1 VLAAALAAVMSTS
14 SGALIATATVFSQDI
29 VARLRKRDIEA
40 GSEHDHIRS
49 NRIYVAVFGVVM
61 IVIACL
67 LQDVVAALTVAY
79 DILVGGLLIPILGG
93 LLWRRGTNVG
103 AIAAMAVGTVAT
115 LATMI
120 AVGDIFA
127 NEPIYVGLASG
138 LLVFVVGSLLSK
150 PTASHVMAEW
160 ERRHGRLDY
169 LVNTT
174 GVLLFGRDRSC
185 LEMDLDAWDRVMTVN
200 LKSFVLTI
208 RHAVPAMKRAG
219 GGAMVHFSSIDALR
233 GDDRPQDA
241 YGCSKAAIIRL
252 SKSVAIQLARQRI
265 RSNVILPGPVHTPMQ
280 ARWDNDPAALQ
291 RLSDFVPLGRSG
303 AVEDMAN
310 ACLFL
315 LSDKAGFI
323 TGTELIVDGGL
334 TARP

>member
-1 VLAAALAAVMSTS
+1 MSFEGKVAYVAGAGGMGLRIARDLIQAGAHVALADVKSAAGELP
-14 SGALIATATVFSQDI
+14 SGP
-29 VARLRKRDIEA
+29 
-40 GSEHDHIRS
+40 GSNEYFKGD
-49 NRIYVAVFGVVM
+49 
-61 IVIACL
+61 
-67 LQDVVAALTVAY
+67 LT
-79 DILVGGLLIPILGG
+79 DDG
-93 LLWRRGTNVG
+93 
-103 AIAAMAVGTVAT
+103 
-115 LATMI
+115 
-120 AVGDIFA
+120 
-127 NEPIYVGLASG
+127 
-138 LLVFVVGSLLSK
+138 FVEK
-150 PTASHVMAEW
+150 TMAEW

-291 RLSDFVPLGRSG
+291 RLSDFVPLGRIG

>member
-1 VLAAALAAVMSTS
+1 MSFEGKVAYVAGAGGMGLCIAQDLIQAGAHVALADVKPVPGELP
-14 SGALIATATVFSQDI
+14 SGP
-29 VARLRKRDIEA
+29 
-40 GSEHDHIRS
+40 GSNEYFEGD
-49 NRIYVAVFGVVM
+49 
-61 IVIACL
+61 
-67 LQDVVAALTVAY
+67 LT
-79 DILVGGLLIPILGG
+79 DDG
-93 LLWRRGTNVG
+93 
-103 AIAAMAVGTVAT
+103 
-115 LATMI
+115 
-120 AVGDIFA
+120 
-127 NEPIYVGLASG
+127 
-138 LLVFVVGSLLSK
+138 FVEK
-150 PTASHVMAEW
+150 TMAEW

-185 LEMDLDAWDRVMTVN
+185 LEMDLDVWDGVMTVN

-291 RLSDFVPLGRSG
+291 RLSDFVPLGRIG

>member
-1 VLAAALAAVMSTS
+1 MSFEGKVAYVAGAGGMGLRIAQDLIQAGAHVALADVKPAPGELP
-14 SGALIATATVFSQDI
+14 SGPEGNEYFEGD
-29 VARLRKRDIEA
+29 
-40 GSEHDHIRS
+40 
-49 NRIYVAVFGVVM
+49 
-61 IVIACL
+61 
-67 LQDVVAALTVAY
+67 LT
-79 DILVGGLLIPILGG
+79 DDG
-93 LLWRRGTNVG
+93 
-103 AIAAMAVGTVAT
+103 
-115 LATMI
+115 
-120 AVGDIFA
+120 
-127 NEPIYVGLASG
+127 
-138 LLVFVVGSLLSK
+138 FVEK
-150 PTASHVMAEW
+150 TMAEW

-185 LEMDLDAWDRVMTVN
+185 LEMDLDVWDGVMTVN

-291 RLSDFVPLGRSG
+291 RLSDFVPLGRIG

>member
-1 VLAAALAAVMSTS
+1 MSFEGKVAYVAGAGGMGLRIAQDLIQAGAHVALADVKPAQGELP
-14 SGALIATATVFSQDI
+14 SGPGGNDYFEGD
-29 VARLRKRDIEA
+29 
-40 GSEHDHIRS
+40 
-49 NRIYVAVFGVVM
+49 
-61 IVIACL
+61 
-67 LQDVVAALTVAY
+67 LT
-79 DILVGGLLIPILGG
+79 DDG
-93 LLWRRGTNVG
+93 
-103 AIAAMAVGTVAT
+103 
-115 LATMI
+115 
-120 AVGDIFA
+120 
-127 NEPIYVGLASG
+127 
-138 LLVFVVGSLLSK
+138 FVEK
-150 PTASHVMAEW
+150 TMAEW

-200 LKSFVLTI
+200 LKSFALTI

-291 RLSDFVPLGRSG
+291 RLCDFVPLGRIG

>member
-1 VLAAALAAVMSTS
+1 MSFE
-14 SGALIATATVFSQDI
+14 GKV
-29 VARLRKRDIEA
+29 V
-40 GSEHDHIRS
+40 
-49 NRIYVAVFGVVM
+49 YVAGAGGM
-61 IVIACL
+61 GLRIA
-67 LQDVVAALTVAY
+67 QDLTQAGAHVALVDVKPAPGELPSRPGSNEYFEGDLT
-79 DILVGGLLIPILGG
+79 DDG
-93 LLWRRGTNVG
+93 
-103 AIAAMAVGTVAT
+103 
-115 LATMI
+115 
-120 AVGDIFA
+120 
-127 NEPIYVGLASG
+127 
-138 LLVFVVGSLLSK
+138 FVEK
-150 PTASHVMAEW
+150 TMAEW

-291 RLSDFVPLGRSG
+291 RLSDFVPLGRIG

>member
-1 VLAAALAAVMSTS
+1 
-14 SGALIATATVFSQDI
+14 
-29 VARLRKRDIEA
+29 
-40 GSEHDHIRS
+40 
-49 NRIYVAVFGVVM
+49 
-61 IVIACL
+61 
-67 LQDVVAALTVAY
+67 
-79 DILVGGLLIPILGG
+79 
-93 LLWRRGTNVG
+93 
-103 AIAAMAVGTVAT
+103 
-115 LATMI
+115 
-120 AVGDIFA
+120 
-127 NEPIYVGLASG
+127 
-138 LLVFVVGSLLSK
+138 
-150 PTASHVMAEW
+150 MAEW

-291 RLSDFVPLGRSG
+291 RLSDFVPLGRIG

>member
-1 VLAAALAAVMSTS
+1 MSFEGKVAYVAGAGGMGLRIAQDLIQAGAHVALADVKPAPGELP
-14 SGALIATATVFSQDI
+14 SGPGGNQYFEGD
-29 VARLRKRDIEA
+29 
-40 GSEHDHIRS
+40 
-49 NRIYVAVFGVVM
+49 
-61 IVIACL
+61 
-67 LQDVVAALTVAY
+67 LT
-79 DILVGGLLIPILGG
+79 DDG
-93 LLWRRGTNVG
+93 
-103 AIAAMAVGTVAT
+103 
-115 LATMI
+115 
-120 AVGDIFA
+120 
-127 NEPIYVGLASG
+127 
-138 LLVFVVGSLLSK
+138 FVEK
-150 PTASHVMAEW
+150 TMAEW

-291 RLSDFVPLGRSG
+291 RLSDFVPLGRIG
-303 AVEDMAN
+303 TVEDMAN

>member
-1 VLAAALAAVMSTS
+1 MSFEGKVAYVAGAGGMGLRIAQDLIQAGAHVALADVKPAPGELP
-14 SGALIATATVFSQDI
+14 SGPEGNEYFEGD
-29 VARLRKRDIEA
+29 
-40 GSEHDHIRS
+40 
-49 NRIYVAVFGVVM
+49 
-61 IVIACL
+61 
-67 LQDVVAALTVAY
+67 LT
-79 DILVGGLLIPILGG
+79 DDG
-93 LLWRRGTNVG
+93 
-103 AIAAMAVGTVAT
+103 
-115 LATMI
+115 
-120 AVGDIFA
+120 
-127 NEPIYVGLASG
+127 
-138 LLVFVVGSLLSK
+138 FVEK
-150 PTASHVMAEW
+150 TMAEW

-252 SKSVAIQLARQRI
+252 SKSAAIQLARQRI

-291 RLSDFVPLGRSG
+291 RLSDFVPLGRIG

>member
-1 VLAAALAAVMSTS
+1 MSFEGKVAYVAGAGGMGLRIARDLIQAGAHVALADVKPAPGELP
-14 SGALIATATVFSQDI
+14 SGPGGNQYFEGD
-29 VARLRKRDIEA
+29 
-40 GSEHDHIRS
+40 
-49 NRIYVAVFGVVM
+49 
-61 IVIACL
+61 
-67 LQDVVAALTVAY
+67 LT
-79 DILVGGLLIPILGG
+79 DDG
-93 LLWRRGTNVG
+93 
-103 AIAAMAVGTVAT
+103 
-115 LATMI
+115 
-120 AVGDIFA
+120 
-127 NEPIYVGLASG
+127 
-138 LLVFVVGSLLSK
+138 FVEK
-150 PTASHVMAEW
+150 TMAEW

-185 LEMDLDAWDRVMTVN
+185 LEMDLDVWDRVMTVN

-208 RHAVPAMKRAG
+208 RHAVPAMKRSG

-291 RLSDFVPLGRSG
+291 RLSDFVPLGRIG
-303 AVEDMAN
+303 TVEDMAN